1 MHRNTEGF
9 SFTVCSCASTYAC
22 TRAHTHTPT
31 PPPTSPPS
39 PLQTAVTVDFTAW
52 SGGSCIQE
60 ALFGVMWNNCIWK
73 RTLREWLDPEG
84 APLFKM
90 GIGPGELRAS
100 FIAEVL
106 LPKCS
111 SRFPCAHH
119 PEPSH
124 CHLMPGLIQKPPHW
138 PLYFHPCS
146 LPPSSEF
153 SSEFSNQ
160 HSERWFKTEN
170 MLHP

>member
-9 SFTVCSCASTYAC
+9 SLTVCLCVSVRTH
-22 TRAHTHTPT
+22 THTHTHTHTP
-31 PPPTSPPS
+31 PPPPQPPPPS
-39 PLQTAVTVDFTAW
+39 PLQTAITVDFTAW

-60 ALFGVMWNNCIWK
+60 ALFGVTWNNCIWK
-73 RTLREWLDPEG
+73 LPLREWLDPAG

-100 FIAEVL
+100 FVAEAL
-106 LPKCS
+106 LPKGS
-111 SRFPCAHH
+111 SRFPCAQH

-124 CHLMPGLIQKPPHW
+124 CPLIPGLIQKPPHC
-138 PLYFHPCS
+138 PLCFHSCS
-146 LPPSSEF
+146 LPP